1 MTAAGG
7 VNDVSS
13 LFQRLTA
20 GIRDDTSCPV
30 CLEEFVEPKCLP
42 SCAHNVCSPCLGRM
56 IKPKSRRVECPECRV
71 ESTLPGS
78 GVSSLP
84 TNHLLVRLIERTPG
98 RKERK
103 AIKEALNKCK
113 EKVESTEKSL
123 KEMEA
128 YCYEEVRKRGD
139 ELKCE
144 ISDTAE
150 NLVKMIRDQE
160 KDLHSQVDRF
170 LGEKYSENA
179 FKEHERELIELM
191 EKATTCIQN
200 TEEVLQSGDVEQ
212 VLELKDVLVK
222 QLEEF
227 SGAAEC
233 RISEA
238 SKLTPGAELKY
249 IRNENRNE
257 LCDGILGNLSVTGRG
272 QSPGISTSGNPPN
285 LTRAGQVLQTLGT
298 EDVGNPSFSVFAAA
312 VSRISG
318 DIAVLDKKESS
329 VYLFKEDGCYY
340 RHFKMSL
347 VDNDLW
353 DIAFSKDD
361 EVIVL
366 DREHNQLVYYDK
378 CAATFIRLR
387 EYNPVSMDVT
397 FTSLSTDRTG
407 RLIVVSSPI
416 QEDVACVLVFS
427 PDGMFQF
434 SFGSELLRSPEVA
447 VYHNE
452 EFFVTDSEEHVM
464 IFDNC
469 GQYLRTYA
477 HCCFSCPIGICIDEV
492 NNIMFISNSDNSMF
506 YVMKFSGELISEFQ
520 AHDVPVCFSL
530 SKDGK
535 KMIVV
540 YGPESK
546 EYFQII
552 SYID

>member
-1 MTAAGG
+1 MAAGG
-7 VNDVSS
+7 GAHNVSS

-20 GIRDDTSCPV
+20 EIRDDTSCPV

-42 SCAHNVCSPCLGRM
+42 SCAHNVCSPCLERM
-56 IKPKSRRVECPECRV
+56 IELNISRKVECPECRV
-71 ESTLPGS
+71 ESTLWGS

-170 LGEKYSENA
+170 LGETYSENT

-200 TEEVLQSGDVEQ
+200 TEEVLESEDVEQ

-238 SKLTPGAELKY
+238 SKLTSGEPELKY
-249 IRNENRNE
+249 TRNENRNK
-257 LCDGILGNLSVTGRG
+257 LCDRIFWKSVGHRK
-272 QSPGISTSGNPPN
+272 
-285 LTRAGQVLQTLGT
+285 RA
-298 EDVGNPSFSVFAAA
+298 
-312 VSRISG
+312 
-318 DIAVLDKKESS
+318 IA
-329 VYLFKEDGCYY
+329 
-340 RHFKMSL
+340 
-347 VDNDLW
+347 
-353 DIAFSKDD
+353 
-361 EVIVL
+361 
-366 DREHNQLVYYDK
+366 
-378 CAATFIRLR
+378 
-387 EYNPVSMDVT
+387 
-397 FTSLSTDRTG
+397 
-407 RLIVVSSPI
+407 
-416 QEDVACVLVFS
+416 
-427 PDGMFQF
+427 
-434 SFGSELLRSPEVA
+434 
-447 VYHNE
+447 
-452 EFFVTDSEEHVM
+452 
-464 IFDNC
+464 
-469 GQYLRTYA
+469 
-477 HCCFSCPIGICIDEV
+477 
-492 NNIMFISNSDNSMF
+492 
-506 YVMKFSGELISEFQ
+506 
-520 AHDVPVCFSL
+520 
-530 SKDGK
+530 
-535 KMIVV
+535 
-540 YGPESK
+540 
-546 EYFQII
+546 
-552 SYID
+552 

>member
-1 MTAAGG
+1 MAAAGG
-7 VNDVSS
+7 ANNVTS
-13 LFQRLTA
+13 LFQRFTA
-20 GIRDDTSCPV
+20 EIRDDTSCPV

-42 SCAHNVCSPCLGRM
+42 SCAHNVCSPCLERM
-56 IKPKSRRVECPECRV
+56 IELNISRKVECPECRV
-71 ESTLPGS
+71 ESTLWGS

-113 EKVESTEKSL
+113 EKVESTEKYL
-123 KEMEA
+123 KEMEV

-160 KDLHSQVDRF
+160 KELHSQVDRF
-170 LGEKYSENA
+170 LGETYSENT

-191 EKATTCIQN
+191 EEATTCIQN
-200 TEEVLQSGDVEQ
+200 TEEVLQSGDLEQ
-212 VLELKDVLVK
+212 VLELKDVLVM

-233 RISEA
+233 RMSET

-249 IRNENRNE
+249 TRNENCNK

-272 QSPGISTSGNPPN
+272 QSPDFTK
-285 LTRAGQVLQTLGT
+285 AGQVLQTLGT
-298 EDVGNPSFSVFAAA
+298 EDVGNPSFTVFAAA

-318 DIAVLDKKESS
+318 DIAVLDKKESN

-340 RHFKMSL
+340 HHFKMLL
-347 VDNDLW
+347 VGSDLW

-378 CAATFIRLR
+378 CAGTFIRLR

-427 PDGMFQF
+427 PDGMLQF

-477 HCCFSCPIGICIDEV
+477 HCCFPCPIGICIDEV
-492 NNIMFISNSDNSMF
+492 NNIVLVCDSDNSMF
-506 YVMKFSGELISEFQ
+506 YMMKFSGELISEFQ
-520 AHDVPVCFSL
+520 AHNVPVCFSL